1 MSDSALPPSPSGSAL
16 THTARFIRDPFTL
29 IDEAREEC
37 GEIFQMRLLGLGR
50 WVFLCAPDLLKD
62 MYRASDEVLA
72 AGEVNRDQLG
82 HIVGSD
88 ATFSLDGK
96 AHRDRQRLILPHLTG
111 KPVFRHAGMIRE
123 LTEEMIDCWPLGE
136 PFGLLHRVHR
146 MSLEVL
152 IRVVFGDVEEARTRE
167 LVDIFDTFVSRG
179 LRSPLVMLPFLQIDL
194 GRFSPW
200 GKVMAMRKAVFD
212 AFTIEVDQ
220 RLARD
225 DAEESSDL
233 LSSVVRDSR
242 EAGQPLARSSLLD
255 EIVNLIFAG
264 HETTGLGV
272 TWTIER
278 TLANPEV
285 KARLVKELDDAL
297 GGEPIGRAGFGDLPY
312 LAAVVHETLRYRP
325 FAPMAGVRRVKK
337 PWKVRD
343 YVIPE
348 GYVVTQAF
356 SAMARRPETFP
367 DPRSFDPG
375 HFFQKQLERYSWQ
388 PFGGGRHMCL
398 GKGLA
403 EVELTVILATLLQRT
418 ELRIAQD
425 DVHQVREGVFF
436 GPNRGLRVVLERRL

>member
-1 MSDSALPPSPSGSAL
+1 MPESALPPSPSGSAA
-16 THTARFIRDPFTL
+16 THTLRFIRDPFTL
-29 IDEAREEC
+29 IDEARAEC

-50 WVFLCAPDLLKD
+50 WIFLCAPDLLKE
-62 MYRASDEVLA
+62 MYRTSDQVLA

-82 HIVGSD
+82 HIVGAD

-96 AHRDRQRLILPHLTG
+96 EHRDRQRLVLPYLTG
-111 KPVFRHAGMIRE
+111 KPVLKHAGMIRE
-123 LTEEMIDCWPLGE
+123 LTEEMIAGWPLGK
-136 PFGLLHRVHR
+136 PFSLLHRVHR

-152 IRVVFGDVEEARTRE
+152 IRVVFGDVETSRLRE
-167 LVDIFDTFVSRG
+167 LVDVFDTFAGRG
-179 LRSPLVMLPFLQIDL
+179 LRSPLVMLPWLQVDL

-200 GKVMAMRKAVFD
+200 GKVMAMRQAVFD
-212 AFTIEVDQ
+212 AFTEEIDR
-220 RLARD
+220 RLARED
-225 DAEESSDL
+225 LEEGSDL
-233 LSSVVRDSR
+233 LTSMIRDSR
-242 EAGQPLARSSLLD
+242 EAGRPLARSSLLD

-272 TWTIER
+272 TWTIQAA
-278 TLANPEV
+278 LSQPGV
-285 KARLVKELDDAL
+285 KARLIAELDEAL
-297 GGEPIGRAGFGDLPY
+297 GGEPIGSARFGDLPY
-312 LAAVVHETLRYRP
+312 LAAVVHEALRYRP

-367 DPRSFDPG
+367 DPETFDPG
-375 HFFQKQLERYSWQ
+375 HFFKKQMERYTWQ

-403 EVELTVILATLLQRT
+403 EVELTVVLATLLQRA

-425 DVHQVREGVFF
+425 EVHQVREGVFF
-436 GPNRGLRVVLERRL
+436 APNRGLQVVLERRI